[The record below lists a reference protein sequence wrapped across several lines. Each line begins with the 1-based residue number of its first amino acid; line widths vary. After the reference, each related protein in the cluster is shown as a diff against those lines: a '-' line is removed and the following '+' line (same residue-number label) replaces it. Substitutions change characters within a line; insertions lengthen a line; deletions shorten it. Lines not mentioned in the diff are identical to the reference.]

1 MENEVVKLTQWLSD
15 AAELVAS
22 DVHLVEGYPPT
33 RREHGNLVPIADT
46 PLTRSDIEV
55 CLRHI
60 CTAEQHEAFVRE
72 RNLDFA
78 FTLDQVVET
87 CSVEQANL
95 VAQRFRGNLFY
106 TGDSP
111 GACIRVIPNRVPE
124 LHENNFPL
132 DLAERLTSIR
142 NGLIIFS
149 GITGSGKTTSMAMIL
164 KMFANQG
171 DKRVVTI
178 EDPVEYRFP
187 GIGNSV
193 ITQREVG
200 RDVESFASG
209 LRYALRQDPDIVL
222 VGEIRDAETAQIA
235 MSAAETGHLVMT
247 TLHSRDAKSAITR
260 MWDLF
265 PPGKQNET
273 QTMLAASLR
282 GIVCQQLLPSSIP
295 GERRELA
302 LEVVLRSNAIAA
314 GIKTGRI
321 DTLENAILSGRKDGM
336 VNLDDSLADL
346 LRRGRITEQ
355 VALQYANDPRQVAR

>member
-1 MENEVVKLTQWLSD
+1 MENELVKLTGWLRD

-22 DVHLVEGYPPT
+22 DVHLVEGYRPI
-33 RREHGNLVPIADT
+33 RREHGNLIPIADT
-46 PLTRSDIEV
+46 PLNRSDIQTY
-55 CLRHI
+55 LKHI
-60 CTAEQHEAFVRE
+60 CTPEQHESFVRN

-78 FTLDQVVET
+78 FTLDQIAGDS
-87 CSVEQANL
+87 CREQTD
-95 VAQRFRGNLFY
+95 VATQRFRGNLFY
-106 TGDSP
+106 TGDSA
-111 GACIRVIPNRVPE
+111 GACIRVIPNRIPE

-132 DLAERLTSIR
+132 ELAERLTSVR

-164 KMFANQG
+164 RMFAKQG

-187 GIGNSV
+187 GIANSL

-247 TLHSRDAKSAITR
+247 TLHSRDAKGAITR

-265 PPGKQNET
+265 PPGRQNET
-273 QTMLAASLR
+273 QTMLATSLR
-282 GIVCQQLLPSSIP
+282 GIVCQQLLPSSVP
-295 GERRELA
+295 GEQRELA
-302 LEVVLRSNAIAA
+302 LEVVLRNNAVAA

-321 DTLENAILSGRKDGM
+321 DTLENAILTGRKDGM
-336 VNLDDSLADL
+336 VTLDDSLAEL

-355 VALQYANDPRQVAR
+355 VALQYATDPRQLSR